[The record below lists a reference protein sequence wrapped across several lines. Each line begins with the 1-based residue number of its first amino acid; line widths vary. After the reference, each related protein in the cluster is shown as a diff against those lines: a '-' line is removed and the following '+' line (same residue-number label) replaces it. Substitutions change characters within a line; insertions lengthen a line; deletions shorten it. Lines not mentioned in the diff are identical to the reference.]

1 MESLGVYV
9 AAHKAK
15 VDCITVK
22 GISDFA
28 DGNKSIGETLGKTH
42 PENQDQKTAA
52 NNAIAYIIHTLLTMK
67 LV

>member
-28 DGNKSIGETLGKTH
+28 DQGNKLVKTWGR
-42 PENQDQKTAA
+42 PILKIRTKKRQPTTQ
-52 NNAIAYIIHTLLTMK
+52 
-67 LV
+67 